1 MTDPLPR
8 VKVVSAPE
16 SVPVYNC
23 VIYVE
28 RTEKGVQGTIANLAD
43 TVVTAPTERDVLQ
56 KAVTEFK
63 QLIKKHHDDGS
74 DVPVIDPAEPGQGVI
89 VRYVP
94 VHL

>member
-1 MTDPLPR
+1 MTDSLPR
-8 VKVVSAPE
+8 VRVVSAPE

-28 RTEKGVQGTIANLAD
+28 RTENGVQGTIANLAD
-43 TVVTAPTERDVLQ
+43 TVVSAATERDVLQ

-63 QLIKKHHDDGS
+63 QLLKKHHAEGS
-74 DVPVIDPAEPGQGVI
+74 EVPIIDPAEPGQGVT